1 MLLDFELN
9 QINTIINLI
18 NPLYPNYISLYKP
31 IIKDIKVLKNN
42 KLLLIGGQ
50 YHDVNAF
57 HPDINYQYDFK
68 IIYNLNKF
76 DIEYAENYYIAPDKE
91 KK

>member
-18 NPLYPNYISLYKP
+18 NPLYPNFISLYKA

-50 YHDVNAF
+50 YPDVNAF
-57 HPDINYQYDFK
+57 HPDINYQYNFK
-68 IIYNLNKF
+68 IIYNLDKF
-76 DIEYAENYYIAPDKE
+76 DIEYAENYYIAPDKV